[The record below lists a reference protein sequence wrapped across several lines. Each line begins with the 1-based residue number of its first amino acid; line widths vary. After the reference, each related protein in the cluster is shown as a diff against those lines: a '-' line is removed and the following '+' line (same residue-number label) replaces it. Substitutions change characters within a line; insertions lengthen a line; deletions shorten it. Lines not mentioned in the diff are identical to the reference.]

1 MNLFL
6 MFYTS
11 GHLRNID
18 LTNVCFHL
26 YFLTNRVKVS
36 TKSNFSHLHRTDRQT
51 DRQTQNFLTTFHST
65 TSHRCHVGDV
75 LRLFGVRGEPHDA
88 HVQREHNFRLRVD

>member
-51 DRQTQNFLTTFHST
+51 DRQTDTELSNDFPLHYFSPLP
-65 TSHRCHVGDV
+65 R
-75 LRLFGVRGEPHDA
+75 RGRFA
-88 HVQREHNFRLRVD
+88 AFWCAR